1 MKTQLYHRTLSLV
14 LLLIVFNFCQASIK
28 LPAIVGDNMVLQRDV
43 KVNIWGWATKGS
55 EILVNFNAKTYKTI
69 TDASG
74 KWSTKLDATKA
85 GGPYKMTI
93 KGDGSDLSINNI
105 LMGEVWI
112 CSGQSNMEYQLRAE
126 RFKTKYDSEIA
137 NSTND
142 IIRQFS
148 VEKAVSADPL
158 NDCISSGWKAANPT
172 SILDFSAIGYFFGLE
187 LYKQLNVPIGLI
199 RSSWGGTKA
208 EAWTSIEG
216 LKEFPQF
223 NTDINVLKDPVKLE
237 QKRVDFRKNWKN
249 WDNRLQ
255 KEDKGYVSGKAEW
268 AGNIDESGWTIIAD
282 PDFVS
287 KFGFTDKTGSF
298 WFRKTIVLTEDMT
311 KSDAIIILG
320 RMDDADSTYFNGQ
333 WIGATNGY
341 NNRNYTVPAKF
352 LKVGENT
359 IAVRIVNFG
368 GRGGIFPEDK
378 RNFKSGDK
386 ELIISG
392 DWKFKP
398 GAVIPPKPGEYNVQ
412 NLATSL
418 YNGMVSPLL
427 PFTIKGVVW
436 YQGESNSDRSEE
448 YKTLFPAMISDWRTK
463 FNQGNFPF
471 IFMQLAAFESNA
483 KQDWAELREAQ
494 SMTLSKVPNTGMAV
508 GIDIGEQ
515 KDIHP
520 IYKKEAGSRL
530 ALSAMKVAY
539 KDDKQVTSGPI
550 YKSMT
555 VLGDKVIIT
564 FDNIGSGL
572 EAKNGVLK
580 QFTIADESKNF
591 VAAQA
596 EIVGNT
602 VVVTAKEVSKPI
614 AVRYAY
620 SSYPEGCNLY
630 NKEGLPASPFRTDN
644 WPGIT
649 TGKISQT
656 N

>member
-1 MKTQLYHRTLSLV
+1 MNRKSLIMA
-14 LLLIVFNFCQASIK
+14 LFISAIHFSHAAIK
-28 LPAIVGDNMVLQRDV
+28 LPSIIGDSIVLQRDV
-43 KVNIWGWATKGS
+43 KVNIWGWATKGA
-55 EILVNFNAKTYKTI
+55 EIKVDFNGKTYKTV

-85 GGPYKMTI
+85 GGPYKMI
-93 KGDGSDLSINNI
+93 LKGDGSELIIKEI

-112 CSGQSNMEYQLRAE
+112 CSGQSNMEYQLKAE
-126 RFKTKYDSEIA
+126 RFKANYSKEIA
-137 NSTND
+137 NSTNPN
-142 IIRQFS
+142 IRQFS
-148 VEKAVSADPL
+148 IEKAVSPTPL
-158 NDCISSGWKAANPT
+158 EDCVSSGWKAANPT
-172 SILDFSAIGYFFGLE
+172 NVLDFSAVAYFFGLD

-199 RSSWGGTKA
+199 RTSWGGTKA
-208 EAWTSIEG
+208 EAWTSVEG

-223 NTDINVLKDPVKLE
+223 NTDISVLKDPVKLE

-255 KEDKGYVSGKAEW
+255 KEDKGYVAGKAEW
-268 AGNIDESGWTIIAD
+268 AGSIDESDWTVISE
-282 PDFVS
+282 PDFMS

-298 WFRKTIVLTEDMT
+298 WFRKTIVLTEQMT
-311 KSDAIIILG
+311 KSDAKITLG
-320 RMDDADSTYFNGQ
+320 RMDDADSTYFNGK
-333 WIGATNGY
+333 WIGATSGY
-341 NNRNYTVPAKF
+341 NIRNYTIPAKL

-359 IAVRIVNFG
+359 IAVRIVNVG
-368 GRGGIFPEDK
+368 GRGGFFVEDK
-378 RNFKSGDK
+378 RSFRSGDQ

-398 GAVIPPKPGEYNVQ
+398 GAITPPKPSEYNVQ

-418 YNGMVSPLL
+418 YNGMISPLI
-427 PFTIKGVVW
+427 PFTFKGVIW

-448 YKTLFPAMISDWRTK
+448 YKTLFPAMITNWRTN

-471 IFMQLAAFESNA
+471 IFMQLAAFESSPR
-483 KQDWAELREAQ
+483 QDWPELREAQ
-494 SMTLSKVPNTGMAV
+494 LMTLSKVPNTGMAV
-508 GIDIGEQ
+508 GIDIGEP

-530 ALSAMKVAY
+530 ALAAMKVAY
-539 KDDKQVTSGPI
+539 QDKKLVASGPI
-550 YKSMT
+550 YKSMK
-555 VLGDKVIIT
+555 VLGDKIIIS
-564 FDNIGSGL
+564 FDNLGTGL

-580 QFTIADESKNF
+580 QFTIADETKTF

-602 VVVTAKEVSKPI
+602 VVISAQGISKPV

-620 SSYPEGCNLY
+620 ASYPEGCNLY

-644 WPGIT
+644 WPGLT
-649 TGKISQT
+649 TGKVNLT